1 MGRRLEYEVKTS
13 VRLNMSNP
21 QHVKINDV
29 IQNLDP
35 KIFKS
40 KNQFIIDAI
49 QFYIDNY
56 GKETFVIKKKEKERA
71 EYIRSEDIEDIKEE
85 VIEVATNEAT
95 VIGPNVKIENELRLY
110 IDSIIKLEKVQTDL
124 NKIMYFVDIVSS
136 YKGYCFIV
144 DAGMQYLFVNGKVDE
159 NINSCFQK
167 TRTMQAKLD
176 VLKPISGIREVFAH
190 FIVECVYKKD
200 NYNICFDYLS
210 GKVKA
215 EIKEQ
220 DLRNILLQYL
230 EKNMRGE
237 VSVEFCTDYLN
248 DEESV
253 DIYIYD
259 GCQRA
264 IIEVKFSLP
273 EKYYAGS
280 THYSITARTGDGIK
294 QLDKYARHL
303 AKDGRLVDFGYVYMF
318 YMSDVKKETLMS
330 RIDNK
335 TNELLR
341 GLSDELNSI
350 FDGVEMNDMK
360 CWGTAS

>member
-1 MGRRLEYEVKTS
+1 MKQIIKKVLSIYMISTLVLSMLLSSLQRVSADESENIPNSPIKVLEENISDQSLYIKYYMT
-13 VRLNMSNP
+13 
-21 QHVKINDV
+21 
-29 IQNLDP
+29 
-35 KIFKS
+35 
-40 KNQFIIDAI
+40 
-49 QFYIDNY
+49 IDNQKFLY
-56 GKETFVIKKKEKERA
+56 
-71 EYIRSEDIEDIKEE
+71 
-85 VIEVATNEAT
+85 
-95 VIGPNVKIENELRLY
+95 IEN
-110 IDSIIKLEKVQTDL
+110 S
-124 NKIMYFVDIVSS
+124 KI
-136 YKGYCFIV
+136 
-144 DAGMQYLFVNGKVDE
+144 VNGDWVTNTLKTKVDE
-159 NINSCFQK
+159 NNNSCFQK

>member
-1 MGRRLEYEVKTS
+1 MNKDLFLSKASETNCFISESKILSQLAGLGKAVIISMDHLEYFSLYFLT
-13 VRLNMSNP
+13 
-21 QHVKINDV
+21 
-29 IQNLDP
+29 
-35 KIFKS
+35 
-40 KNQFIIDAI
+40 
-49 QFYIDNY
+49 
-56 GKETFVIKKKEKERA
+56 
-71 EYIRSEDIEDIKEE
+71 IKEE
-85 VIEVATNEAT
+85 IAKLKQSQLYHIEIVNDGQYSINSLGDRNVNE
-95 VIGPNVKIENELRLY
+95 
-110 IDSIIKLEKVQTDL
+110 SQIINMVTERFKD
-124 NKIMYFVDIVSS
+124 

-190 FIVECVYKKD
+190 FIVEC
-200 NYNICFDYLS
+200 
-210 GKVKA
+210 
-215 EIKEQ
+215 
-220 DLRNILLQYL
+220 
-230 EKNMRGE
+230 
-237 VSVEFCTDYLN
+237 DYLN

>member
-1 MGRRLEYEVKTS
+1 
-13 VRLNMSNP
+13 
-21 QHVKINDV
+21 
-29 IQNLDP
+29 
-35 KIFKS
+35 
-40 KNQFIIDAI
+40 
-49 QFYIDNY
+49 
-56 GKETFVIKKKEKERA
+56 
-71 EYIRSEDIEDIKEE
+71 
-85 VIEVATNEAT
+85 
-95 VIGPNVKIENELRLY
+95 
-110 IDSIIKLEKVQTDL
+110 
-124 NKIMYFVDIVSS
+124 
-136 YKGYCFIV
+136 
-144 DAGMQYLFVNGKVDE
+144 MQYLFVNGKVDE

-237 VSVEFCTDYLN
+237 VSVEFCTDYLK

>member
-1 MGRRLEYEVKTS
+1 MNKDLFLSKASETNCFISES
-13 VRLNMSNP
+13 
-21 QHVKINDV
+21 KILSQLAGLGKAV
-29 IQNLDP
+29 IISMDHLY
-35 KIFKS
+35 FL
-40 KNQFIIDAI
+40 
-49 QFYIDNY
+49 
-56 GKETFVIKKKEKERA
+56 T
-71 EYIRSEDIEDIKEE
+71 IKEE
-85 VIEVATNEAT
+85 IAKLKQSQLYHIEIVNDGQYSINSLGDRNVNE
-95 VIGPNVKIENELRLY
+95 
-110 IDSIIKLEKVQTDL
+110 SQIINMVTERFKD
-124 NKIMYFVDIVSS
+124 

>member
-1 MGRRLEYEVKTS
+1 MA
-13 VRLNMSNP
+13 
-21 QHVKINDV
+21 
-29 IQNLDP
+29 
-35 KIFKS
+35 
-40 KNQFIIDAI
+40 II
-49 QFYIDNY
+49 
-56 GKETFVIKKKEKERA
+56 ETEFNTLYQGEGKKKWNYNTDIGIAVEKLRQV
-71 EYIRSEDIEDIKEE
+71 IESISE
-85 VIEVATNEAT
+85 VIYKELFKVALAAILLDVSNLYRNGKCLSYKKKWEDR
-95 VIGPNVKIENELRLY
+95 KIVEK
-110 IDSIIKLEKVQTDL
+110 DVFDKFDEKVL
-124 NKIMYFVDIVSS
+124 KEL
-136 YKGYCFIV
+136 KGYCFIV

>member
-1 MGRRLEYEVKTS
+1 MNKDLFLSKASETNCFISESKILSQLAGLGKAVIISMDHLEYFSLYFLT
-13 VRLNMSNP
+13 
-21 QHVKINDV
+21 
-29 IQNLDP
+29 
-35 KIFKS
+35 
-40 KNQFIIDAI
+40 
-49 QFYIDNY
+49 
-56 GKETFVIKKKEKERA
+56 
-71 EYIRSEDIEDIKEE
+71 IKEE
-85 VIEVATNEAT
+85 IAKLKQSQLYHIEIVNDGQYSINSLGDRNVNE
-95 VIGPNVKIENELRLY
+95 
-110 IDSIIKLEKVQTDL
+110 SQIINMVTERFKD
-124 NKIMYFVDIVSS
+124 

-144 DAGMQYLFVNGKVDE
+144 DAGMQYLNGKVDE

>member
-1 MGRRLEYEVKTS
+1 MAQMTIVNQVSQYIP
-13 VRLNMSNP
+13 N
-21 QHVKINDV
+21 
-29 IQNLDP
+29 
-35 KIFKS
+35 KS
-40 KNQFIIDAI
+40 
-49 QFYIDNY
+49 Y
-56 GKETFVIKKKEKERA
+56 
-71 EYIRSEDIEDIKEE
+71 
-85 VIEVATNEAT
+85 
-95 VIGPNVKIENELRLY
+95 
-110 IDSIIKLEKVQTDL
+110 TDL
-124 NKIMYFVDIVSS
+124 INGTSTEILISS
-136 YKGYCFIV
+136 MSSDDLYHRI
-144 DAGMQYLFVNGKVDE
+144 
-159 NINSCFQK
+159 
-167 TRTMQAKLD
+167 
-176 VLKPISGIREVFAH
+176 ISI
-190 FIVECVYKKD
+190 
-200 NYNICFDYLS
+200 
-210 GKVKA
+210 
-215 EIKEQ
+215 
-220 DLRNILLQYL
+220 
-230 EKNMRGE
+230 
-237 VSVEFCTDYLN
+237 
-248 DEESV
+248 EESV

>member
-1 MGRRLEYEVKTS
+1 MYKHTDYFKKYGRIMQF
-13 VRLNMSNP
+13 N
-21 QHVKINDV
+21 
-29 IQNLDP
+29 
-35 KIFKS
+35 
-40 KNQFIIDAI
+40 KN
-49 QFYIDNY
+49 
-56 GKETFVIKKKEKERA
+56 KKEPFHRWYPFVEGYSKEF
-71 EYIRSEDIEDIKEE
+71 IQSIVKEMDRNNLVCLEPFSGSGTTALELQNCGIACFAFE
-85 VIEVATNEAT
+85 VNPLMYLIARV
-95 VIGPNVKIENELRLY
+95 
-110 IDSIIKLEKVQTDL
+110 KLE
-124 NKIMYFVDIVSS
+124 N
-136 YKGYCFIV
+136 GYELERFE
-144 DAGMQYLFVNGKVDE
+144 YWY
-159 NINSCFQK
+159 SCFQK